1 MRIKRK
7 NRNARKLA
15 VMIEKHKTENL
26 RNSNYYGGFHLCYE
40 TVSAEAVKNAK
51 TGKPHIWVYG
61 DGRKYSAGANTPD
74 LATQRISDYRIN
86 PTATYGGWHRE
97 PYKVSGRR

>member
-7 NRNARKLA
+7 DRQARKLA
-15 VMIEKHKTENL
+15 MVREKHRIENL

-40 TVSAEAVKNAK
+40 TVSAEAVKSAK
-51 TGKPHIWVYG
+51 TGRPHIWIYG